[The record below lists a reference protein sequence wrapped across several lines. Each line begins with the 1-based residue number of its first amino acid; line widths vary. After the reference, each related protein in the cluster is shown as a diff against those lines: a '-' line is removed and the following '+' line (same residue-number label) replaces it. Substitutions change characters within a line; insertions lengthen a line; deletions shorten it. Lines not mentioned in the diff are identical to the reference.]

1 MNSTPG
7 ETGSV
12 GGNPRGASPS
22 PGFDARTV
30 ERPHEKLWTYYIIVG
45 LLTGP
50 FLVFMLPVLYF
61 RYHTLKYRFDDDG
74 VSMSVGF
81 LFKRE
86 VQLTYRRIQDIHV
99 TRGLIQR
106 WLGLAT
112 ISLQTASG
120 SAGAEMQIEGVLEA
134 DALRD
139 WLYARMRGSSL
150 TAAVSD
156 IAGSVPAGA
165 VAASMAT
172 AGIQGAASL
181 PAAGGVQGTGSA
193 SGAPDWVGSDGA
205 AVLEEIL
212 QEVKALRERLEAR
225 S

>member
-1 MNSTPG
+1 MI
-7 ETGSV
+7 
-12 GGNPRGASPS
+12 
-22 PGFDARTV
+22 GFDARTI
-30 ERPHEKLWTYYIIVG
+30 ERPDPKLWTYYLIVG

-50 FLVFMLPVLYF
+50 FMIFALPILYF
-61 RYHTLKYRFDDDG
+61 RYHTLKYRFDEDG

-81 LFKRE
+81 LFKQE

-120 SAGAEMQIEGVLEA
+120 SASAEMQIEGVLEA

-150 TAAVSD
+150 AE
-156 IAGSVPAGA
+156 
-165 VAASMAT
+165 ASQA
-172 AGIQGAASL
+172 
-181 PAAGGVQGTGSA
+181 
-193 SGAPDWVGSDGA
+193 GAPDGRTMTGAEATVAAGPVSDTVANDELAG
-205 AVLEEIL
+205 VLEEIL
-212 QEVKALRERLEAR
+212 AEVRTLRERLEAR